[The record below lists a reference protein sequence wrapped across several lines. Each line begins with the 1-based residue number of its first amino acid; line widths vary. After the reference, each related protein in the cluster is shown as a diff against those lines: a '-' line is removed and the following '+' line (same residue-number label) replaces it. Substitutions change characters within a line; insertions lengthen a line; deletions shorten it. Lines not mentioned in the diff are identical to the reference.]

1 MRAMAGFGVPAT
13 RPTVLPG
20 PDGVTRCSWATET
33 GLNLTGYHDREWG
46 APTRDESVLFEVL
59 ALTYFENGLSWAT
72 VFRKRDA
79 FRRAFRHFEPRA
91 VAAFTASDVELLM
104 KDASIVRNRAKIEAT
119 INNARLL
126 TALSLADIAWKY
138 QPQQHYWLRT
148 WNDGRMDSPESRELA
163 ADLKSVGFRFVG
175 PVVAHSFMQ
184 TVGIENGHFDGCF
197 RAPRECA
204 P

>member
-1 MRAMAGFGVPAT
+1 
-13 RPTVLPG
+13 
-20 PDGVTRCSWATET
+20 
-33 GLNLTGYHDREWG
+33 
-46 APTRDESVLFEVL
+46 
-59 ALTYFENGLSWAT
+59 
-72 VFRKRDA
+72 
-79 FRRAFRHFEPRA
+79 
-91 VAAFTASDVELLM
+91 
-104 KDASIVRNRAKIEAT
+104 
-119 INNARLL
+119 L
-126 TALSLADIAWKY
+126 TALSLADIAWRY

-148 WNDGRMDSPESRELA
+148 WNDGRMDSRESRELA